1 MNYSLWPTIKQRLKE
16 KLPRAAFGMWI
27 EPVTV
32 LTDNGNSL
40 VLGCPNSFSKNWV
53 KRHYGQAIGELL
65 ARLGADGAGL
75 EITIAPKSAAK
86 AEIGRSDRTRP
97 PMVQAELPY
106 QPGRLL
112 KIDSRFNRK
121 FTFNDFVTG
130 PSNEFAHQAAREM
143 AKGGSV
149 PSRSLYLQA
158 ETGLGKSHLSQAV
171 GLGIINRDSSA
182 KVLYLTTEEF
192 TNQMVMSLRNQTVDR
207 FKDRFRRSCHTL
219 ILEEIQFLVGKKKT
233 QAELLHTL
241 DCLAESGRRIVFTG
255 SKLPQDIPGLSR
267 ELRSRMGG
275 GLVAAISQP
284 DYRTR
289 VKILSLKAQRMG
301 LDLPIAVAER
311 LAEAFTGDVRRLESA
326 LIGLA
331 AKSRLFNRLISL
343 DLAEELIGVQAPS
356 SRPDL
361 NRVLETV
368 CHYYQVSRQDLKSR
382 TRTKRI
388 SQARTIALY
397 LAREMTDESLKVI
410 GAAVDRRHSTV
421 AYAVSRMENEVQ
433 NQTKLGRQATL
444 IQNRIKGV

>member
-32 LTDNGNSL
+32 LTDKGNSL

-53 KRHYGQAIGELL
+53 KRHYGAAIGELL
-65 ARLGADGAGL
+65 ARLGADGASL
-75 EITIAPKSAAK
+75 EITVAPKSTAAPETDP
-86 AEIGRSDRTRP
+86 ADEPRRS
-97 PMVQAELPY
+97 MVQEALPY

-112 KIDSRFNRK
+112 QVDSRFNRD
-121 FTFNDFVTG
+121 FTFNAFVTG

-143 AKGGSV
+143 AKGGAV
-149 PSRSLYLQA
+149 PSRSLYLQSD
-158 ETGLGKSHLSQAV
+158 TGLGKSHLSQAV

-182 KVLYLTTEEF
+182 RVLYLTTEEF
-192 TNQMVMSLRNQTVDR
+192 TNQMVLSLRNQTVDR
-207 FKDRFRRSCHTL
+207 FKDRFRRGCHTL
-219 ILEEIQFLVGKKKT
+219 ILEEVQFLVGKKKT
-233 QAELLHTL
+233 QSELLHTL

-267 ELRSRMGG
+267 ELRSRMAG

-284 DYRTR
+284 DFRTR
-289 VKILSLKAQRMG
+289 VQILLIKAKRMDLELSL
-301 LDLPIAVAER
+301 PVAER

-331 AKSRLFNRLISL
+331 AKSRLFNRPVSL
-343 DLAEELIGVQAPS
+343 DLAEELIGVQAPTE
-356 SRPDL
+356 RPDL
-361 NRVLETV
+361 NRILETV

-382 TRTKRI
+382 TRTKRV

-397 LAREMTDESLKVI
+397 LARELTDESLKAI
-410 GAAVDRRHSTV
+410 GAAVERRHSTV
-421 AYAVSRMENEVQ
+421 AYAVSRMENEIQ
-433 NQTKLGRQATL
+433 NKTKLGRQVEL
-444 IQNRIKGV
+444 LHGRIKGA